1 MEEKVIELRYV
12 LGNNVRLY
20 KVINPKVKRIWMD
33 ETMGNAYRCTPLNV
47 ANTYGWQVLCPMTL
61 TAEWN
66 GGPLA
71 SDIKVSII
79 DFPDEPIESEN
90 SKFVA
95 TNFGHGILSF
105 IPDFIVKTPKG
116 ISTYVRG
123 IPNLIA
129 NGIQPLDGVVET
141 DWLPFTFTYNF
152 KFIKPGK
159 ITFEKDQS
167 LFSFFPVQR
176 GYVEEFDTKI
186 SDISDYPDFEKEY
199 QSYSS
204 HRGMQESGVD
214 VNTGHYNRSETP
226 VKKYD
231 VINHLKTSNIKEFKY
246 YN

>member
-1 MEEKVIELRYV
+1 MVLEKTIELRYI
-12 LGNNVRLY
+12 LGSGNRIY

-33 ETMGNAYRCTPLNV
+33 KTEGNAYRCTPLNV

-71 SDIKVSII
+71 SDIKISII
-79 DFPDEPIESEN
+79 DYPETYNESEDF
-90 SKFVA
+90 KLIA

-116 ISTYVRG
+116 VSTYVRG
-123 IPNLIA
+123 VPNLIA

-159 ITFEKDQS
+159 ITFEKGQS
-167 LFSFFPVQR
+167 LFSFFPVER
-176 GYVEEFDTKI
+176 GYVEGFDTKV
-186 SDISDYPDFEKEY
+186 SDIEDYPEFEKEY
-199 QSYSS
+199 RDYGN
-204 HRGMQESGVD
+204 HRGRQEAGDNVD
-214 VNTGHYNRSETP
+214 TGHYNRAETP
-226 VKKYD
+226 TKKYD
-231 VINHLKTSNIKEFKY
+231 VINHFKTINIKEFKY
-246 YN
+246 